1 MKRGIEVTA
10 ALFVGTILLVGGSS
24 VDVALAQAF
33 PDRTLKM
40 VVPQSPGGGF
50 DLVGRV
56 TADKLGQVLGQS
68 VIVENRPGTGT
79 LIGTDAV
86 AKAAP
91 DGYTMLVGGLPNIV
105 LNVGLYP
112 KLPYDPIKDFA
123 VVGLAVSYGYA
134 LATRKD
140 LPHADFKSLVAFA
153 KGNPDKVTYASGG
166 RGTGQHIAM
175 AVAAHL
181 AGTKMTHVPYRG
193 AQAAYQDILGGRVD
207 LFFDNVSTALPLID
221 DGRVNVLAVSTP
233 KRHPRL
239 PDVPTL
245 IEAGLGDFEMET
257 WFGVFVPAATSG
269 PVLEKL
275 RAAMA
280 QVVQRS
286 DFAAVFEKTGGM
298 PMKLTAAQSEA
309 LVKREMTRW
318 TKLLKDASVSA
329 E

>member
-1 MKRGIEVTA
+1 MKRGIAVAA
-10 ALFVGTILLVGGSS
+10 ALFVGTILLVGGSR
-24 VDVALAQAF
+24 VDVSLAQAF

-40 VVPQSPGGGF
+40 VVPQPPGGGF

-257 WFGVFVPAATSG
+257 RFGVFVPAATPG